1 MTVAIFFVFY
11 NFYFGFQQYIVNV
24 LYIIFWDESL
34 HLMIGNISIWME
46 ITYSYLMEFTNFKV
60 NWR

>member
-34 HLMIGNISIWME
+34 HLMTGNISNSME

-60 NWR
+60 NWK